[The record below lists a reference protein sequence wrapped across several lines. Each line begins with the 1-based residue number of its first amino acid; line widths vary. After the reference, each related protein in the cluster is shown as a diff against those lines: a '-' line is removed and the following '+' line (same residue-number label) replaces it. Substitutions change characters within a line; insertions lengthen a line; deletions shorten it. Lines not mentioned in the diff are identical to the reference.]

1 MRPLLAALILA
12 ACAREPARSE
22 APALASS
29 APAAPAPAAPAPI
42 APAPIVNAAPIAD
55 AAPTPI
61 ADAAPAEND
70 PRWHSTLRA
79 IAAGYRQWG
88 RVDDEFRWA
97 PGLCRMP
104 TPARARISASGD
116 EGTHGRKL
124 YTLYAKDPVAYGAPA
139 SAHMMPGEEPTGLS
153 DISQVLVK
161 EAFTPVETTQQRDLN
176 LLPAEHGGK
185 LYLPGEPMGLYVL
198 FKPLKSEPAA
208 TDAGW
213 VYGTI
218 AADMKTITGAGKI
231 DSCMGCHQSL
241 PGRLFG
247 LQKSAPR

>member
-1 MRPLLAALILA
+1 MPGPGLYSGGMRPLLTALILA

-29 APAAPAPAAPAPI
+29 SAADPAASADAAPAPTRAE
-42 APAPIVNAAPIAD
+42 
-55 AAPTPI
+55 
-61 ADAAPAEND
+61 PAEND
-70 PRWHSTLRA
+70 PRWHATLRT
-79 IAAGYRQWG
+79 IAAGYSKWG
-88 RVDDEFRWA
+88 RVDDEMRWA

-124 YTLYAKDPVAYGAPA
+124 YTLYAKDPAAYGAQP
-139 SAHMMPGEEPTGLS
+139 SVHMMPFEEPAGLS

-161 EAFTPVETTQQRDLN
+161 EAFTPVETTQQRNMN
-176 LLPAEHGGK
+176 LLPAEHDGK
-185 LYLPGEPMGLYVL
+185 MYLPGEPMGLYVL
-198 FKPLKSEPAA
+198 FKIKPLKSDPAA

-218 AADMKTITGAGKI
+218 AADMTTITGAGKI

-247 LQKSAPR
+247 LQKSAPH

>member
-29 APAAPAPAAPAPI
+29 AADPAPVAPAPSANAAPAPA
-42 APAPIVNAAPIAD
+42 
-55 AAPTPI
+55 PTH
-61 ADAAPAEND
+61 AEPAEND
-70 PRWHSTLRA
+70 PRWHATLRA
-79 IAAGYRQWG
+79 IAAGYSKWG
-88 RVDDEFRWA
+88 RVDDEMRWA

-124 YTLYAKDPVAYGAPA
+124 YTLYAKDPVAYGAQP
-139 SAHMMPGEEPTGLS
+139 SVYMMPFEEPADLS

-161 EAFTPVETTQQRDLN
+161 EAFTPVETTQQRNMN
-176 LLPAEHGGK
+176 LLPAEHDGK
-185 LYLPGEPMGLYVL
+185 MYLPGEPMGLYVL
-198 FKPLKSEPAA
+198 FKPLKSDPAA

-218 AADMKTITGAGKI
+218 AADMKTITGAGKM
-231 DSCMGCHQSL
+231 DSCMGCHQPL

-247 LQKSAPR
+247 LQKSAPH

>member
-29 APAAPAPAAPAPI
+29 DPAPIASAAPNAAPAPAPMHAE
-42 APAPIVNAAPIAD
+42 
-55 AAPTPI
+55 
-61 ADAAPAEND
+61 PAEND
-70 PRWHSTLRA
+70 PRWHATLRA
-79 IAAGYRQWG
+79 IAADYSKWG
-88 RVDDEFRWA
+88 RVDDEMRWA
-97 PGLCRMP
+97 PFLCRMP
-104 TPARARISASGD
+104 TPARARISASED
-116 EGTHGRKL
+116 TGTHGRKL
-124 YTLYAKDPVAYGAPA
+124 YTLYAKDPVAYGAQA
-139 SAHMMPGEEPTGLS
+139 TFNTMPGSDTQPDLS

-161 EAFTPVETTQQRDLN
+161 EAFTPVETTQQRDMN
-176 LLPAEHGGK
+176 LLPAEHDGK
-185 LYLPGEPMGLYVL
+185 RYLPGEPMGLYVL
-198 FKPLKSEPAA
+198 FKINPLKSDPAT

-218 AADMKTITGAGKI
+218 AADMTTITGAGKI

-247 LQKSAPR
+247 LQKSAPH